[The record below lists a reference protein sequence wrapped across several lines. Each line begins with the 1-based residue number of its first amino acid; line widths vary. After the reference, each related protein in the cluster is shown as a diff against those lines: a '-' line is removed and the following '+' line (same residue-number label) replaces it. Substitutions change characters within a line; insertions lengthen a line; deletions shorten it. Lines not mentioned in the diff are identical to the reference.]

1 MHHGA
6 EGWWH
11 EAWLR
16 NQLTFFDFRGFK
28 LFRIGDLGWLQP
40 DELKSK
46 FGPAFSEVAKEVE
59 LIDCVARLPKI

>member
-1 MHHGA
+1 M
-6 EGWWH
+6 
-11 EAWLR
+11 R